1 MDNNTKLGF
10 NLTLPETRNCIRQQL
25 KLLIHPGQFEDIY
38 EVQVVL
44 NRLSGDDGS
53 WYRMNRTFLTELRK
67 QFLQWRSLSQQRMM
81 EYVVES
87 KQLFKEVPERV
98 VTTTGGE
105 VPRLA

>member
-1 MDNNTKLGF
+1 M
-10 NLTLPETRNCIRQQL
+10 I
-25 KLLIHPGQFEDIY
+25 
-38 EVQVVL
+38 
-44 NRLSGDDGS
+44 
-53 WYRMNRTFLTELRK
+53 
-67 QFLQWRSLSQQRMM
+67 